1 MCDVK
6 ASTSTINDYSKRNM
20 ELEYEIAQERI
31 VDFRPV
37 PIAV

>member
-1 MCDVK
+1 MRDVE
-6 ASTSTINDYSKRNM
+6 ASTSTINDCSKRNM
-20 ELEYEIAQERI
+20 ELEYERAQERI